1 MNTILL
7 ATILQVLIALGIFN
21 VWLVRSNKQT
31 KYRGGSASNMKEEFE
46 VYGLPEWFMHVV
58 GFLKI
63 TSALLLIVGIFMP
76 FIVPYIA
83 LLMAG
88 LMVGAISMH
97 IKVKDPF
104 VKAIPAILMFVM
116 SFSLFAIT
124 YYL

>member
-1 MNTILL
+1 MHTILW

-21 VWLVRSNKQT
+21 VWLVRSKIKT
-31 KYRGGSASNMKEEFE
+31 EYRGGNASNMKEEFE
-46 VYGLPEWFMHVV
+46 VYGLPEWFMHFV

-97 IKVKDPF
+97 IKVKDPL
-104 VKAIPAILMFVM
+104 VKAIPAILMFIM

>member
-31 KYRGGSASNMKEEFE
+31 KYRGGNASNMKEEFE
-46 VYGLPEWFMHVV
+46 VYGLPEWFMHFV

-63 TSALLLIVGIFMP
+63 TSALLLIVGIFMH

-97 IKVKDPF
+97 IKVKDPLI
-104 VKAIPAILMFVM
+104 KTIPAILMFIM

-124 YYL
+124 YYF